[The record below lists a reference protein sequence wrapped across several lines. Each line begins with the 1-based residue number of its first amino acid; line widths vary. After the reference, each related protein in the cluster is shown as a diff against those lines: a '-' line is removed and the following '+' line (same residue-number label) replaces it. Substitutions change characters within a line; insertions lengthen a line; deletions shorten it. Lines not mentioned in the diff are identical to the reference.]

1 MLSLFVIL
9 ATLHNKMSSTHDWHK
24 GMYARSGLLFGIIFN
39 MRSRGDSIY
48 TVELKKSAAL
58 GEYVLFVIKFFA
70 IHQNMGPA
78 QWGTTCWQ
86 KLKSQ
91 SYPT

>member
-1 MLSLFVIL
+1 
-9 ATLHNKMSSTHDWHK
+9 
-24 GMYARSGLLFGIIFN
+24 MYAPSGLLLGIIRN

-48 TVELKKSAAL
+48 TVELKRLAAL
-58 GEYVLFVIKFFA
+58 GEYVLFVIMFFA

-78 QWGTTCWQ
+78 QWATTCWQ

-91 SYPT
+91 SCPT